1 MEDGS
6 IVDMFLMRDESAI
19 GCTKEKY
26 GSILR
31 HLAYEITKDAEN
43 AEECENDVY
52 LCAWNSIP
60 PHKPYHYFLPFLT
73 KITRDVALSCF
84 RKRNV
89 GKRRAFI
96 DELTK
101 ELENAIP
108 AAGSMDDYMDEM
120 VLRDILNRFLDGL
133 PKEMRSVFIRRYWY
147 LDSIQ
152 CIADGYGM
160 STSKVKSILYR
171 CRNQLKIFLEKDGY
185 ML

>member
-1 MEDGS
+1 M
-6 IVDMFLMRDESAI
+6 
-19 GCTKEKY
+19 
-26 GSILR
+26 
-31 HLAYEITKDAEN
+31 
-43 AEECENDVY
+43 
-52 LCAWNSIP
+52 
-60 PHKPYHYFLPFLT
+60 
-73 KITRDVALSCF
+73 ALSCF

-171 CRNQLKIFLEKDGY
+171 CRNRLKIFLEKDGY